1 MRHMLSISIII
12 DGLLFGFLGMMFTYV
27 ISQLP
32 LWWLFHTTT
41 IFWKI
46 VFPLHARSFFI
57 SGKIKVVHILCV
69 TIGILLP
76 IFSIIISITKFG
88 VDLQDEYENS
98 TASFRNNLFLS
109 RGTGYIL
116 SRFPPLLCYGSDL
129 DVNFY
134 TIVLPIEVI
143 LAVGCTM
150 MIIVLWTVHRVSL

>member
-1 MRHMLSISIII
+1 MA
-12 DGLLFGFLGMMFTYV
+12 TYV

-32 LWWLFHTTT
+32 LWWLFHTAI
-41 IFWKI
+41 IFWKV
-46 VFPLHARSFFI
+46 VFPFHARSFLI
-57 SGKIKVVHILCV
+57 SSKKKVVHTICL

-76 IFSIIISITKFG
+76 ILPIIISITKFG

-109 RGTGYIL
+109 RGMGYI
-116 SRFPPLLCYGSDL
+116 SAISPPLLCTGSDL
-129 DVNFY
+129 EVIFY

-150 MIIVLWTVHRVSL
+150 MIIILWTLHRVSL